1 MNFSIEKDHF
11 TCYKWYTKQATF
23 EVTHNYRVSPKKSI
37 YFWAHKNLDDYR
49 QRMLDLNDRTCI
61 QMNKNFNTL
70 VDVGGYEN
78 FEFGKKNLQNFINKA
93 WYLRLGIGCGETFS
107 EYFDTM
113 REINDDFVY
122 VMNVDD
128 KFRVINVF

>member
-1 MNFSIEKDHF
+1 
-11 TCYKWYTKQATF
+11 
-23 EVTHNYRVSPKKSI
+23 
-37 YFWAHKNLDDYR
+37 
-49 QRMLDLNDRTCI
+49 MLDLNDRTCI

-70 VDVGGYEN
+70 VVDVGGYEN
-78 FEFGKKNLQNFINKA
+78 FEFGKKNRQNFINKA
-93 WYLRLGIGCGETFS
+93 WYLRLGKGCGETFN

-122 VMNVDD
+122 VMDVDD